1 LAREGILLD
10 VRAVTRN
17 YGGLRPLRIERLTI
31 AAGQQVALV
40 GLDQPMAE
48 VFINLVTGATLPD
61 AGEVV
66 LFGRATGAIHTSD
79 DWLSVVEGFGIVS
92 DRAVL
97 LDGLSVVQNLAMPFS
112 LDIDPLSATLRDS
125 AVKLGREVGLSD
137 EMWDQPLSG
146 IDPASELRVRLAR
159 ALALEPA
166 IVILE
171 HPTARVPRDEV
182 PIIGRSV
189 REIVGRRGLAAV
201 TLTAD
206 RAFAD
211 AVAAEVLTLDPAT
224 GRLRRASWWRSS

>member
-1 LAREGILLD
+1 MARDTTLLD
-10 VRAVTRN
+10 VRAVVKN
-17 YGGLRPLRIERLTI
+17 YGGLRPLRIERLTV
-31 AAGQQVALV
+31 AAGQQIALV

-61 AGEVV
+61 AGEIV
-66 LFGRATGAIHTSD
+66 LFGRATGAIQTGD
-79 DWLSVVEGFGIVS
+79 EWLSVVDGFGIVS

-97 LDGLSVVQNLAMPFS
+97 LEGLSVLQNLAMPFS
-112 LDIDPLSATLRDS
+112 LDIDPLLAALRDS

-137 EMWDQPLSG
+137 ELWDQPLGG
-146 IDPASELRVRLAR
+146 ISPVSELRVRLAR

-166 IVILE
+166 IILLE

-182 PIIGRSV
+182 SAIGRSV
-189 REIVGRRGLAAV
+189 REIIGRRGLAAV

-211 AVAAEVLTLDPAT
+211 AAAGEVLTLDAAT
-224 GRLRRASWWRSS
+224 GRLRKPGWFGL

>member
-10 VRAVTRN
+10 VRAVTKN
-17 YGGLRPLRIERLTI
+17 YGGLRPLRIERLTVL
-31 AAGQQVALV
+31 AGQHVALV

-61 AGEVV
+61 TGEIV

-97 LDGLSVVQNLAMPFS
+97 LEGLSVVQNLAMPFS
-112 LDIDPLSATLRDS
+112 LDIDPPSAALRDT
-125 AVKLGREVGLSD
+125 AVRLGREVGLSD
-137 EMWDQPLSG
+137 AIWDQPLGG
-146 IDPASELRVRLAR
+146 IDPAAELRVRLAR

-171 HPTARVPRDEV
+171 HPTARMPREEV
-182 PIIGRSV
+182 PAIGRSI

-211 AVAAEVLTLDPAT
+211 AAAGEVLTLDPAT